1 MSWWERGVAPGLVSL
16 RGLFDDVRPP
26 SMGDTAA
33 AFSLEQVLTQLVT
46 PGFPA
51 MTSLA
56 PVAPNIK
63 PATVAR
69 YVEILQRLFVVEVQ
83 PAWAPALRS
92 RARLQ
97 TAEKYHLA
105 DPALAAA
112 ALAATPTNLM
122 GDLGTS
128 GLLFESA
135 VVHDLAVL
143 STPLHGRVRHFRDS
157 NGHEIDAI
165 ITLDDGRWAAVEVE
179 LSGRQLIAGSRS
191 LGRALDQIDT
201 SALGEPAF
209 RAVIIGTGP
218 VLGLEDGTLTFPLA
232 ALMP

>member
-1 MSWWERGVAPGLVSL
+1 M
-16 RGLFDDVRPP
+16 
-26 SMGDTAA
+26 
-33 AFSLEQVLTQLVT
+33 
-46 PGFPA
+46 
-51 MTSLA
+51 
-56 PVAPNIK
+56 
-63 PATVAR
+63 
-69 YVEILQRLFVVEVQ
+69 
-83 PAWAPALRS
+83 
-92 RARLQ
+92 Q

-179 LSGRQLIAGSRS
+179 LSGRQLIAWSRS
-191 LGRALDQIDT
+191 PSRALDQIDT

-209 RAVIIGTGP
+209 RAVITGTGP

-232 ALMP
+232 ALTP